1 MTLELEQ
8 HLMEMG
14 VIPSTPLE
22 AIASVSNSR
31 QDHLMRL
38 AKGFYDDPRDPIT
51 GEVPF

>member
-1 MTLELEQ
+1 MSPTLERQLI
-8 HLMEMG
+8 EMG

-22 AIASVSNSR
+22 AMASVSNSR